1 MCDGARSM
9 MSFADFLSQILRL
22 NNSFDALL
30 HREPEDAVWRRDQ
43 QTLQLGCVLAI
54 ADQCL
59 SLFLRIQN
67 VAHSENWL
75 GD

>member
-1 MCDGARSM
+1 M

-30 HREPEDAVWRRDQ
+30 HREPEGVVCRRDK
-43 QTLQLGCVLAI
+43 QTSQFGCVLAT

-67 VAHSENWL
+67 VAYSENWL